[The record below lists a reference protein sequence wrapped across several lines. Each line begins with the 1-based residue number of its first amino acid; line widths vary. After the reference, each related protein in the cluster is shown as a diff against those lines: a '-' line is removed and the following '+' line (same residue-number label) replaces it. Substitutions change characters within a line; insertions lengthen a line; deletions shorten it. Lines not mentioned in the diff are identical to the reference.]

1 MGWINPSRAARL
13 YMTKKLRQELKYLAN
28 EKSIWGEI
36 RSIFEIF
43 KGLSV
48 PKNCFRLER
57 APLNTKQTK

>member
-36 RSIFEIF
+36 RSIFHHF
-43 KGLSV
+43 
-48 PKNCFRLER
+48 
-57 APLNTKQTK
+57 